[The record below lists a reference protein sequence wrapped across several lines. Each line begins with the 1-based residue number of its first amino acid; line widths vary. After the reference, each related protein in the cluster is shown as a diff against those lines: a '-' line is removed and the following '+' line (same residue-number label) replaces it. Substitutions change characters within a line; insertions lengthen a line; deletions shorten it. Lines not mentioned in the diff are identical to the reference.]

1 MLRNVLLLQLLLGS
15 AVSLEAADRLE
26 LVDVFTAGTE
36 GYHTYR
42 IPALAV
48 TRSGVL
54 LAFCEG
60 RKTSREDL
68 GDNDLMLKRSSDAG
82 RTWSK
87 LQLVYEEGGDRKITI
102 GNPTTV
108 VDRQTGEI
116 LVFLQRNGRDALL
129 VTSGDEGRT
138 WSKARDI
145 TSQVKH
151 RDWRFYCVGP
161 GAAIQLRFGPHKGR
175 IIVPAYH
182 RLTADKSGASRAHVF
197 YSDDHGRTFH
207 LGGVTGLHTNECQV
221 VETVERGR
229 YGLLL
234 NARNHW
240 ARSGGKPKL
249 AGQRIVV
256 RSLDAGASWQ
266 KPEFDKA
273 LVEPT
278 CQASLFRHSFAS
290 ATRRGRILFANPAA
304 GSRSRATVRMSY
316 DEGRSWPVSRTF
328 YPGSSAY
335 TAIEVLA
342 DGEIVVLFERDGYKK
357 LTLARFGLQW
367 LETAK

>member
-1 MLRNVLLLQLLLGS
+1 MSRNAVLPLLVLAWAMPLP
-15 AVSLEAADRLE
+15 AAGRLE

-48 TRSGVL
+48 TRSGTL

-68 GDNDLMLKRSSDAG
+68 GDNDLVLKRSTDGG

-87 LQLVYEEGGDRKITI
+87 RQLVYEEGGNRKITI

-108 VDRQTGEI
+108 VDRQSGEV

-129 VTSGDEGRT
+129 VSSTDEGRT

-145 TSQVKH
+145 TGQVKH

-182 RLTADKSGASRAHVF
+182 RLTADKSGASRAHIF
-197 YSDDHGRTFH
+197 YSDDHGRTFR
-207 LGGVTGLHTNECQV
+207 LGGATGLHTNECQV

-229 YGLLL
+229 HGLLL
-234 NARNHW
+234 NTRNHW
-240 ARSGGKPKL
+240 ARSGGKPRL

-256 RSLDAGASWQ
+256 RSLDAGASWRE
-266 KPEFDKA
+266 PEFDKA
-273 LVEPT
+273 LIEPT
-278 CQASLFRHSFAS
+278 CQASLLRYSFAS
-290 ATRRGRILFANPAA
+290 AKRRSRILFANPAA
-304 GSRSRATVRMSY
+304 RSRSRATVRMSY
-316 DEGRSWPVSRTF
+316 DEGRTWPVSRTI
-328 YPGSSAY
+328 YSGSSAY
-335 TAIEVLA
+335 TAIEVLRN
-342 DGEIVVLFERDGYKK
+342 GEIVVLFERDSYAK
-357 LTLARFGLQW
+357 LTLARFTPEW
-367 LETAK
+367 LEAK